1 MPALEVTQEQYDR
14 LAKHMIDVKRN
25 ADAQSQTWRVN
36 PEKKTKV
43 VELYRRFGSIKI
55 VCRDLHL
62 SASTV
67 TDILNEMGGVPA

>member
-25 ADAQSQTWRVN
+25 ADAQNQAWRVN

-43 VELYRRFGSIKI
+43 VSMYKQFGSKRMI
-55 VCRDLHL
+55 CRDLCL
-62 SASTV
+62 SISTV
-67 TDILNEMGGVPA
+67 TDILNEVGVPA